1 MSFTAIFID
10 ADGAPYAG
18 HGAHRV
24 TAGDA
29 AQAREIAEKMLS
41 TSLRET
47 EVRGFRILD
56 GTGQVVFEAPPKP
69 SSGPAAKIQA

>member
-1 MSFTAIFID
+1 MPFTAIFLD

-24 TAGDA
+24 TAGDP

-56 GTGQVVFEAPPKP
+56 GAGLVVFEGPTGP
-69 SSGPAAKIQA
+69 SSGPSAKI